1 VIEKWRLGKTRIF
14 YSKVLKKELK
24 ITMKI
29 IDYIDVYI
37 ENFANLIK
45 RGEGWIE
52 KDDVLRQFT
61 TMFDDFES
69 SIFNKE
75 ELEKYVIDSL
85 KNWYGIAVI

>member
-1 VIEKWRLGKTRIF
+1 
-14 YSKVLKKELK
+14 
-24 ITMKI
+24 MKI

>member
-1 VIEKWRLGKTRIF
+1 
-14 YSKVLKKELK
+14 
-24 ITMKI
+24 MKI
-29 IDYIDVYI
+29 IDYIDIYI

-45 RGEGWIE
+45 KGEGWIE
-52 KDDVLRQFT
+52 KNDVLRQFT

-85 KNWYGIAVI
+85 KNWYGITVI

>member
-1 VIEKWRLGKTRIF
+1 MA
-14 YSKVLKKELK
+14 
-24 ITMKI
+24 MKI
-29 IDYIDVYI
+29 IDYIDIYI

-45 RGEGWIE
+45 KGEGWIE
-52 KDDVLRQFT
+52 KNDVLRQFT

-85 KNWYGIAVI
+85 KNWYGITVI

>member
-1 VIEKWRLGKTRIF
+1 
-14 YSKVLKKELK
+14 
-24 ITMKI
+24 MKI
-29 IDYIDVYI
+29 IDYIDIYI

-85 KNWYGIAVI
+85 KNWYGITVI

>member
-1 VIEKWRLGKTRIF
+1 
-14 YSKVLKKELK
+14 
-24 ITMKI
+24 MKI
-29 IDYIDVYI
+29 IDYIDIYI